1 MIIRFALTILSIMEE
16 EILQCDR
23 FEEIYFLIDKFCQE
37 KLNIKSLIERFAD
50 RISMKEIQELRLV
63 KR

>member
-1 MIIRFALTILSIMEE
+1 MEE

-37 KLNIKSLIERFAD
+37 KLNVKSLMERFAD
-50 RISMKEIQELRLV
+50 RISMREIHELRLV